1 MSVDAH
7 VLNLLPAY
15 ALDCLAEEERT
26 SVSDHLV
33 ICPNCRAELQAY
45 LAVTGQLAL
54 ATPTDATPPV
64 DLKQRLTN
72 RIQAS
77 SQLRSASPSRTSW
90 RLSLQ
95 HLLTWQPLPAWSL
108 AGLALILV
116 LLAGNLLLW
125 QQLNRSK
132 GTPQLRGMQTLA
144 LVNTH
149 LVPEANGVIIV
160 TSDGEYGSV
169 VVENLPPLAPEQRYQ
184 LWLIRDG
191 KIDSGTIFSVDHA
204 GYRAKEVH
212 APDDLANYV
221 AFSITIEPAA
231 GSPQPTGDEVL
242 TSAGFSLQASP

>member
-7 VLNLLPAY
+7 ILNLLPAY
-15 ALDCLAEEERT
+15 ALDCLDEEERM
-26 SVSDHLV
+26 SVSDHLA
-33 ICPNCRAELQAY
+33 ICPKCWDELQAY
-45 LAVTGQLAL
+45 LAVTEQLAL
-54 ATPTDATPPV
+54 ATPDDAIPPV
-64 DLKQRLTN
+64 ELKQRLTN

-77 SQLRSASPSRTSW
+77 SQAMPAPSPWTSW
-90 RLSLQ
+90 GQSLQ
-95 HLLTWQPLPAWSL
+95 HLLTWQPLSAWSV
-108 AGLALILV
+108 AGLALILI

-132 GTPQLRGMQTLA
+132 GTSQLRGMQTLA

-184 LWLIRDG
+184 LWLIGDG
-191 KIDSGTIFSVDHA
+191 KIDSGAIFAVDHA

-212 APDDLANYV
+212 APDDLVNYM
-221 AFSITIEPAA
+221 AFSITIEPAP
-231 GSPQPTGDEVL
+231 GSRQPTGDEVL
-242 TSAGFSLQASP
+242 TSTGFSLEASP